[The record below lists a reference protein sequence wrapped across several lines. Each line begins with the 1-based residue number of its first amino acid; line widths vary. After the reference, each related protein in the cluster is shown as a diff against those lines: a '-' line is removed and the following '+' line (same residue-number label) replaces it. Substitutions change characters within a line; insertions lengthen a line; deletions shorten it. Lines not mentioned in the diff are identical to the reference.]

1 MVRNFE
7 AISDSQHTKNL
18 LADLSNV
25 FSPNTFLITCNITSV
40 AIKSIKS
47 SLAILCVND
56 RLKTNVPETSSVSI
70 IRVDDR

>member
-1 MVRNFE
+1 MATVRNFE
-7 AISDSQHTKNL
+7 AISDSQLTKNL

-40 AIKSIKS
+40 AIKS

-70 IRVDDR
+70 IRVEDR